1 MASVEVADFEQE
13 EAVQALVI
21 DNGSGSCRAGF
32 AGDKAPWVLFPC
44 VVGRPDKSSA
54 AAVEDEDE
62 GEDPEPDKPDDETYV
77 GGAAVSRRELLV
89 LHYPIEHGVVTNW
102 DDMEKIWH
110 HAFYNELRV
119 APEEHPVLLTEAPLN
134 PKANRE
140 RMTTLMFETFNVPA
154 MYVNIQAVLSLNA
167 SGRTTGLVVDCGDS
181 ATCCTVVY
189 DCYIIPSASVRLE
202 FGGRDLTNFMM
213 SILTDR
219 GGYSFT
225 AADFELVR
233 EIKEKYCF
241 TALEYEDELDRA
253 RESPT
258 TIEKT
263 VELPDGSS
271 MKLGTELLRCPE
283 VLFRFDKLSEHGTMI
298 PNLVDLNRRGLHEL
312 VYQSVAKCELG
323 IRKDLYANIVLAGGS
338 TMFRGIAERM
348 TREIRALAPAAMKVK
363 VVADRERRSSAWI
376 GGSLLVNTKGFEN
389 MWVSRSEYD
398 HSGPRIVHQKC
409 T

>member
-1 MASVEVADFEQE
+1 M
-13 EAVQALVI
+13 
-21 DNGSGSCRAGF
+21 
-32 AGDKAPWVLFPC
+32 
-44 VVGRPDKSSA
+44 
-54 AAVEDEDE
+54 
-62 GEDPEPDKPDDETYV
+62 
-77 GGAAVSRRELLV
+77 
-89 LHYPIEHGVVTNW
+89 
-102 DDMEKIWH
+102 
-110 HAFYNELRV
+110 
-119 APEEHPVLLTEAPLN
+119 
-134 PKANRE
+134 
-140 RMTTLMFETFNVPA
+140 
-154 MYVNIQAVLSLNA
+154 
-167 SGRTTGLVVDCGDS
+167 
-181 ATCCTVVY
+181 VY